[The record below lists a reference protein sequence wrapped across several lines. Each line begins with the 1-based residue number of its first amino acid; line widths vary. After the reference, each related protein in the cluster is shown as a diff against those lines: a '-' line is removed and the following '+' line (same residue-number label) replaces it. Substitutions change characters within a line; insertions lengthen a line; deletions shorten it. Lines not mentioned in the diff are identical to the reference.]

1 MRLYQGRHTRGMS
14 NDAFPLQRK
23 LAELR
28 DASFDV
34 LIIGGGIYGAWA
46 ALDAARRGLR
56 TALIDAEDWASGTSS
71 ASSKLIHGGLRY
83 LENFEFGLV
92 RHALTERRVLA
103 RLAPH
108 VVRPVNFIL
117 PVWRG
122 ARVGTTRLRAGLMLY
137 DTLAWGRQPVQR
149 HKRYNRERLLH
160 RYPFLAEPGLRGG
173 FRYGDCQE
181 DDARLTMLVV
191 AAAQAAGAVCANH
204 VRADQLIERNGTVV
218 GAELRDQLDGQC
230 WALYA
235 RHTVATVGPWVQELV
250 GETAPAVQFV
260 KGTHLVVPGIPHC
273 HAAFLLNAPQ
283 DGRVFFVIPFY
294 NRTLVGTTEVSV
306 ARPADAQPSAEEIR
320 YLLAAAHA
328 WMPGLSWGESD
339 VIQSFAGIRTLQ
351 AQDTNSLSSVTRE
364 FEIRHPRPGLT
375 TPIGGKYTTARLDAA
390 EIIDGVAHELGCS
403 QASTT
408 HVEPLPGAP
417 TADNHL
423 GEWIEDAQRQLMAAG
438 LDEDAALQ
446 ASLRHGTRVERLCAR
461 LQDDARLAQRIDAE
475 CPFALVEAATAIDEE
490 MAMTPDDV
498 LRRRLP
504 LDLLGRDRQTMR
516 DTIQPLFP
524 R

>member
-1 MRLYQGRHTRGMS
+1 MT
-14 NDAFPLQRK
+14 NDAFPLR
-23 LAELR
+23 R
-28 DASFDV
+28 DAAALRGDNAFDV

-56 TALIDAEDWASGTSS
+56 TALVEAEDWASGTSS

-108 VVRPVNFIL
+108 MVRPVNFVL
-117 PVWRG
+117 PVWQG
-122 ARVGTTRLRAGLMLY
+122 ARVGMTRLRAGLMLY

-191 AAAQAAGAVCANH
+191 AAAQAAGAVCVNH
-204 VRADQLIERNGTVV
+204 VRAERLLYENGAVV
-218 GAELRDQLDGQC
+218 GAALKDQLDDQQ
-230 WALYA
+230 WELRA
-235 RHTVATVGPWVQELV
+235 RHTVATVGPWVKELT
-250 GETAPAVQFV
+250 GDASPAVQFV

-283 DGRVFFVIPFY
+283 DGRVFFVIPYY

-306 ARPADAQPSAEEIR
+306 ERPADAQPTAEETR

-328 WMPGLSWGESD
+328 WMPGLSWGEAD
-339 VIQSFAGIRTLQ
+339 VIQRFAGIRTLQ
-351 AQDTNSLSSVTRE
+351 AQDANSLSSVTRE
-364 FEIRHPRPGLT
+364 FEVRQPKPGLT

-390 EIIDGVAHELGCS
+390 EVIDGVARALGN
-403 QASTT
+403 QEPSTT
-408 HVEPLPGAP
+408 DAIPLPGAP
-417 TADNHL
+417 ASDNLL

-438 LDEDAALQ
+438 LDEEAALQ
-446 ASLRHGTRVERLCAR
+446 ATLRHGTRFETLCERLR
-461 LQDDARLAQRIDAE
+461 DAPHLAHRIDEE
-475 CPFALVEAATAIDEE
+475 CPFALVEAATAITHE
-490 MAMTPDDV
+490 MAMTADDV

-504 LDLLGRDRQTMR
+504 LDLVGRDRAAAR
-516 DTIQPLFP
+516 ASIEALF
-524 R
+524 RQ

>member
-1 MRLYQGRHTRGMS
+1 MIDH
-14 NDAFPLQRK
+14 AFPLRRRP
-23 LAELR
+23 ESLR
-28 DASFDV
+28 SDTPFDV

-108 VVRPVNFIL
+108 MVRPVNFVL

-122 ARVGTTRLRAGLMLY
+122 ARVGMTRLRAGLVLY

-191 AAAQAAGAVCANH
+191 AAAQAAGAVCVNH
-204 VRADQLIERNGTVV
+204 VRAESLVEDNGTVV
-218 GAELRDQLDGQC
+218 GAELKDQLDGQR
-230 WALYA
+230 WSLRA
-235 RHTVATVGPWVQELV
+235 RHTVATVGPWLKELA
-250 GETAPAVQFV
+250 GEAAPDVQFV
-260 KGTHLVVPGIPHC
+260 KGTHLVVPGIPQC

-283 DGRVFFVIPFY
+283 DGRVFFVIPYY

-306 ARPADAQPSAEEIR
+306 ERPADAQPSEEEAR

-328 WMPGLSWGESD
+328 WMPGLSWSESD
-339 VIQSFAGIRTLQ
+339 VIQRFAGIRTLQ
-351 AQDTNSLSSVTRE
+351 AQDANSLSSVTRE
-364 FEIRHPRPGLT
+364 FEVRQPRPGLT

-390 EIIDGVAHELGCS
+390 EVIDSVAHTLGCKE
-403 QASTT
+403 ASSTD
-408 HVEPLPGAP
+408 HAALPGAP
-417 TADNHL
+417 PADNLL
-423 GEWIEDAQRQLMAAG
+423 GAWIEDAQGQLMAAG
-438 LDEDAALQ
+438 LDEESALQ
-446 ASLRHGTRVERLCAR
+446 AALRHGTRFEGLCERLR
-461 LQDDARLAQRIDAE
+461 DDFTLAQRIDNE
-475 CPFALVEAATAIDEE
+475 CPFALVEAAVAIDEE

-504 LDLLGRDRQTMR
+504 LDLVGRDRGAAR
-516 DTIQPLFP
+516 AAINGLFP